1 MNEARDINTL
11 SRETGIS
18 VRTIRY
24 YLAQDLLPPPAGR
37 GPAATYGSGHRAAA
51 NRLDERAAFVGGVSL
66 ATRDRPR
73 V

>member
-37 GPAATYGSGHRAAA
+37 GPATGKHYART
-51 NRLDERAAFVGGVSL
+51 GGVRTGDDHP
-66 ATRDRPR
+66 AAGGG
-73 V
+73 